1 MNRIKTLFAAIAVTA
16 ASAASAQQTMDNMQL
31 LTVNEN
37 ITTVITA
44 GEPIRFVDISTDQI
58 AGDQPI
64 NNTVRLKPKEGA
76 DVHQDGDLLGV
87 VTVVTERYRV
97 QYSLIYTSQMTEAVT
112 DKEILVQETT
122 QYNNPDV
129 SMSKEDM
136 ARYARRIWTSKANYR
151 GVSTKMHKMVMRLN
165 NVYSVGEYF
174 FLDFSVENKT
184 NIQFDIDQLRF
195 KLEDKK
201 INKATNVQTLEL
213 EPEFVLE
220 PAASFKYGY
229 RNVVVI
235 KKLTFPN
242 SKVLKIEMSEKQI
255 SGRNI
260 FMTIDYEDVLSADSF
275 SRNLLGEN

>member
-1 MNRIKTLFAAIAVTA
+1 
-16 ASAASAQQTMDNMQL
+16 
-31 LTVNEN
+31 
-37 ITTVITA
+37 
-44 GEPIRFVDISTDQI
+44 
-58 AGDQPI
+58 
-64 NNTVRLKPKEGA
+64 
-76 DVHQDGDLLGV
+76 
-87 VTVVTERYRV
+87 
-97 QYSLIYTSQMTEAVT
+97 
-112 DKEILVQETT
+112 
-122 QYNNPDV
+122 
-129 SMSKEDM
+129 M
-136 ARYARRIWTSKANYR
+136 ARFARRIWCSKANYR
-151 GVSTKMHKMVMRLN
+151 GVSTSQHKMIMRLN

-201 INKATNVQTLEL
+201 INKATNVQTIEL
-213 EPEFVLE
+213 EPEYVLE
-220 PAASFKYGY
+220 PTASFKYGY

-275 SRNLLGEN
+275 SRNLLEEN